1 MTQVSTG
8 IDAEYETGLKLYDE
22 GRPLAEVL
30 AFFEDLRKKAPTD
43 VRISV
48 SLGWLHILL
57 GNKQK
62 AILYTREA
70 KGTVQGRF
78 NLVLAFLAFGEKGV
92 RERFEEALAMSDH
105 DGLHD
110 AMANL
115 EDAIERMG
123 GRYKPAEK
131 MLAWLKD
138 LHTEH
143 E

>member
-1 MTQVSTG
+1 MTQVSTA
-8 IDAEYETGLKLYDE
+8 IDAEYEAGLKLYDE
-22 GRPLAEVL
+22 GNSLDEVL
-30 AFFEDLRKKAPTD
+30 LFFEDLRKKAPTD

-62 AILYTREA
+62 AMLYTREA
-70 KGTVQGRF
+70 RGTVQGRF
-78 NLVLAFLAFGEKGV
+78 NLVLAYLAFGEKGV
-92 RERFEEALAMSDH
+92 RDRFEDAVANSDH

-115 EDAIERMG
+115 EDAIGRKG
-123 GRYKPAEK
+123 GTFKPAEK

-138 LHTEH
+138 LHDH
-143 E
+143 HD